1 MNCEMI
7 LGRVLITG
15 GTGTFGNALCKHML
29 DDNLARTVTIF
40 SRDENKQFHMKKM
53 LGGKYGP
60 RLKFY
65 IGDVRDE
72 YSLAKAFCDIDV
84 VFHAAALKHVP
95 VGEEFPEEVIET
107 NVNGIK
113 NVLDVADLN
122 GVKKVVNLS
131 SDKAVQPVNAYGM
144 TKGLS
149 EKLVAAHRG
158 KVVGV
163 SLRYGNVMGSR
174 GSVIPLFLEQIS
186 EGRLMTVTNKDMTR
200 FLLPIE
206 EAIRLAVFC
215 AKEDLTKGSLLVIK
229 SPACTVESLVEAIGR
244 SFNKGWESYDLLDVI
259 EVGIR
264 PGEKIH
270 EVLLTKEEVA
280 RGYQVAR
287 SSLYVVPS
295 SVDKKHNIDFS
306 GSVEFTSENTE
317 RFSSKQVFDYLQ
329 KYKII

>member
-1 MNCEMI
+1 MI
-7 LGRVLITG
+7 LGNVLITG
-15 GTGTFGNALCKHML
+15 GTGTFGNALCRHIL
-29 DDNLARTVTIF
+29 DDNLAKTVTIL
-40 SRDENKQFHMKKM
+40 SRDENKQFHMKKI
-53 LGGKYGP
+53 LGSKYGS

-72 YSLAKAFCDIDV
+72 HSLARAFCGIDV
-84 VFHAAALKHVP
+84 VFHAGALKHVP
-95 VGEEFPEEVIET
+95 VGEEFPEEVIST
-107 NVNGIK
+107 NVNGTM
-113 NVLDVADLN
+113 NVLNAADLN
-122 GVKKVVNLS
+122 GVKRVVNLS

-174 GSVIPLFLEQIS
+174 GSVIPLFLEQVMNGESI
-186 EGRLMTVTNKDMTR
+186 TVTNKNMTR

-215 AKEDLTKGSLLVIK
+215 ATEELSKGSILVIK
-229 SPACTVESLVEAIGR
+229 SPACTIESLVEAINLHLYG
-244 SFNKGWESYDLLDVI
+244 KLIKYDHLDKLI

-270 EVLLTKEEVA
+270 ETLLTKEEVA
-280 RGYQVAR
+280 RGYQV
-287 SSLYVVPS
+287 SNLYAVPS

-306 GSVEFTSENTE
+306 SSVEFTSENAE
-317 RFSSKQVFDYLQ
+317 RFSSEQVFEYLK